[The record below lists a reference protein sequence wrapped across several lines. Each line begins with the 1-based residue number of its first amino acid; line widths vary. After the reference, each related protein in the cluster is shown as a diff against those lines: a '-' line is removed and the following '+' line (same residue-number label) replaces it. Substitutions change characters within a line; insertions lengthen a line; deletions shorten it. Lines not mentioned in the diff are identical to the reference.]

1 MSRFGIALNLKR
13 LAPTQYRNYDFNSM
27 CVFNGLPIAAGSDG
41 IYSLED
47 AEKDNG
53 TNIASLVEF
62 PTSDFGDMV
71 AKRFRKLYIGYETS
85 GSLTLSWTVD
95 DTTTGSAVLSARKVG
110 QKQHRG
116 IVSMSRAYKG
126 SYWMFKIENAA
137 GCDFSIDMIEGV
149 PVVMTKGRR

>member
-27 CVFNGLPIAAGSDG
+27 CVFQGRPIAAGSAG

-47 AEKDNG
+47 AEKDSG
-53 TNIASLVEF
+53 TNINSLVEF

-71 AKRFRKLYIGYETS
+71 VKRFRKLYVGYETS
-85 GSLTLSWTVD
+85 GNLMLSWTVD
-95 DTTTGSAVLSARKVG
+95 DTNTGSTVLTDNKTS

-116 IVSMSRAYKG
+116 IVPMSRAYKG
-126 SYWMFKIENAA
+126 SYWMFKLENAA

-149 PVVMTKGRR
+149 PVVLTKGRR